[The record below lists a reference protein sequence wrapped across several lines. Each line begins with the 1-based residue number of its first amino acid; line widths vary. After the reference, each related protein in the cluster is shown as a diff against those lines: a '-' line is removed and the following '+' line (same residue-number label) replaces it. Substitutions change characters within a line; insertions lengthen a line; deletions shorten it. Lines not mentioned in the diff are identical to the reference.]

1 MNLRLCELSTRQKSK
16 AVLTVWNLIANRYP
30 LLLKNKMDITTL
42 FKACVKTVR
51 TTNKSLGLNNNTKN
65 DILKDISKKDVNLIK
80 AREIV
85 RQISNFRKILDENKT
100 AYMNVLNY
108 LSTNKTMSE
117 VERENID
124 SAAEK
129 IINSCSSAINDLK
142 KEICAHRKSKQKQE
156 HYENVIESLEKYLK
170 IVSKNYAEIKA
181 RRVKRVIETH
191 KISKLETNKS
201 LTPAATVSLNKNE
214 TITNKSALQDSS
226 DISPKNKFAIPPHT
240 PPVEDVNSQLSA
252 EELQMFESENQLLY
266 NELNSLSDEVKQI
279 EGKVVHIAELQELFT
294 EKVLQQDRDIERIA
308 TAVVTATDNVRGA
321 NEQIRQAI
329 QRNAGLRVWIL
340 FFLLVMSFS
349 LLFLDWYND

>member
-1 MNLRLCELSTRQKSK
+1 
-16 AVLTVWNLIANRYP
+16 
-30 LLLKNKMDITTL
+30 MDITTL

-51 TTNKSLGLNNNTKN
+51 TTNKSLGLNNNTKS

-85 RQISNFRKILDENKT
+85 RQISNFKKILDENKT

-117 VERENID
+117 VERENIN

-129 IINSCSSAINDLK
+129 IINSCSSAIKDLK
-142 KEICAHRKSKQKQE
+142 KEIDAHRKSKQKQE

-170 IVSKNYAEIKA
+170 VVSKNYAEIKA

-191 KISKLETNKS
+191 KISKLETNKA
-201 LTPAATVSLNKNE
+201 LEPASINRNE
-214 TITNKSALQDSS
+214 TTTNKSALQNST
-226 DISPKNKFAIPPHT
+226 DISPKNKFTIPPHT
-240 PPVEDVNSQLSA
+240 PPAEDINSQLSA
-252 EELQMFESENQLLY
+252 EELQMFESENQFLY

-308 TAVVTATDNVRGA
+308 TAVITSTDNVRDA

-349 LLFLDWYND
+349 LLFLNWYND